1 MHAKFAL
8 SFAVA
13 ALILAIGGF
22 FAVLGRL
29 GRVEEAVREGAALR
43 PPTGR
48 PAGLVP
54 GESAGAAEEALEEPD
69 AARKLD
75 WVLEKLQGIED
86 DAYQYRLD
94 LGQEVYDLQTEIRQL
109 KALMRR
115 IVQGLGEGSGG
126 RIDIGWGLRPRGAP
140 MDEATARAYKAEAE
154 KFGIEVKEGEV
165 RVRGFLNFSPNV
177 EMPIEYFVTRYPN
190 AGHETLVHL
199 LGNRDIPPPDV
210 NPYQALRGLATALYK
225 GMLAAGF
232 EQGEPSHPDPNSDAK
247 NPDWVLATG
256 DTVYIGVR
264 YERDGEEH
272 VALATDWVLDPQA
285 GGVLPPDAF
294 RFTGSARGADPDT
307 GEPQLAAESLGLLV
321 SVWPN
326 AAALVEVALPSSFR
340 NDYTYNFSRIPKAE
354 GEEPLF
360 LDLVFSRT
368 PIEPKGD
375 GALPLDR
382 PAPIGGSDGK

>member
-1 MHAKFAL
+1 MYAKFAL

-22 FAVLGRL
+22 FAVLSRL
-29 GRVEEAVREGAALR
+29 GRVEEAVREEAAVRR
-43 PPTGR
+43 PAGR
-48 PAGLVP
+48 PAGVVP
-54 GESAGAAEEALEEPD
+54 PEPDAPPDAPD

-75 WVLEKLQGIED
+75 WMLEKLQSIED

-94 LGQEVYDLQTEIRQL
+94 LGQEIYDLQSEIRQL
-109 KALMRR
+109 KSMMRR

-126 RIDIGWGLRPRGAP
+126 RIDIGWGLRPKGAP
-140 MDEATARAYKAEAE
+140 LDEATARAYKEEAE
-154 KFGIEVKEGEV
+154 KFGIAVEEGRV

-199 LGNRDIPPPDV
+199 LGNRDVPPPDV

-225 GMLAAGF
+225 GMIAAGF

-264 YERDGEEH
+264 YEREGEEH

-285 GGVLPPDAF
+285 GTVLPVDAF

-326 AAALVEVALPSSFR
+326 AAALVEVALPSSLR
-340 NDYTYNFSRIPKAE
+340 NDYAYNFSRIPKAE
-354 GEEPLF
+354 GEAPLF
-360 LDLVFSRT
+360 LDLIFSRR
-368 PIEPKGD
+368 PIEPKGE
-375 GALPLDR
+375 GAR
-382 PAPIGGSDGK
+382 PIERPPAIGGDGDR